1 MSITQARIVSIET
14 RAIRVSVA
22 EQSACGGC
30 RSKSACGVG
39 TVREIPVDNQTL
51 ESLRIGD
58 QVELKLPTSITL
70 GLAALLYLPPALGF
84 LLGMAFSS
92 LISDN
97 EAITLAGG
105 VIGLALGFTLTWV
118 INRFKRSKNGWAIE
132 VINRSNNTY
141 QAD

>member
-1 MSITQARIVSIET
+1 MSNTQARILSIEPHS
-14 RAIRVSVA
+14 IRVSVA

-39 TVREIPVDNQTL
+39 TIREIPVDNQTL

-97 EAITLAGG
+97 EAIALACG
-105 VIGLALGFTLTWV
+105 VIGLALGFTLTWA
-118 INRFKRSKNGWAIE
+118 INRLKRSKNGWAIE

>member
-1 MSITQARIVSIET
+1 MSITQVRIVSIET

-39 TVREIPVDNQTL
+39 TVREIPVDDQTL

-105 VIGLALGFTLTWV
+105 VIGLALGFTLTWA
-118 INRFKRSKNGWAIE
+118 INRLKRSKNGWAIE